1 MIRLLFRIDKMQERG
16 SKLKNKCAMDW
27 IIKDLNKQL
36 SSVNYGIE
44 NDTMTDKMRVGH
56 ITKRRELIA
65 AILILESA
73 EANIPSVKKQMN
85 YDRVLAAGD
94 SLKTDE
100 FRIHLTEPD
109 ELKIVATGVG
119 FDNIRIE
126 PVSANCIIVHA
137 CS

>member
-1 MIRLLFRIDKMQERG
+1 MNEKQQIELKTKIVGELKKYVNDKGNIRAWKI
-16 SKLKNKCAMDW
+16 
-27 IIKDLNKQL
+27 
-36 SSVNYGIE
+36 
-44 NDTMTDKMRVGH
+44 
-56 ITKRRELIA
+56 
-65 AILILESA
+65 
-73 EANIPSVKKQMN
+73 ANIADGLVKN
-85 YDRVLAAGD
+85 IACDPVLAIGD

-100 FRIHLTEPD
+100 FRIHLPEPD